1 MSMFKKKTEIVEEK
15 EEVETD
21 REGVDTGQ

>member
-1 MSMFKKKTEIVEEK
+1 MFKKKTEIVEEK